1 VAVERVSISQAEA
14 AKLGIAI
21 PAEFSSKLSP

>member
-1 VAVERVSISQAEA
+1 VERVSISQAEA

-21 PAEFSSKLSP
+21 PSEYSSKLSP